1 MRSLTAAHGHAA
13 ARRVGYGLFLVLL
26 ALIYVATS
34 AAHLERHRTDYYRW
48 AMQSDLPLSWDG
60 GLSNGALVWDN
71 VSGQCHDFVQDDVD
85 PQIVHDK
92 YYYDGKYG
100 VLAETLFYHYGIVYD
115 SSETWHLNVNVSPG
129 ASSVDLWSIA
139 AHENGHTLAIEHLS
153 PPNTMQEVIDTQT
166 LYGTTH
172 FRSLEGGDV
181 AAIRSLYGC

>member
-1 MRSLTAAHGHAA
+1 MADKSRSVSPTRTRRRFSDEIVIGLILLTGAVAA
-13 ARRVGYGLFLVLL
+13 
-26 ALIYVATS
+26 
-34 AAHLERHRTDYYRW
+34 
-48 AMQSDLPLSWDG
+48 
-60 GLSNGALVWDN
+60 GAL
-71 VSGQCHDFVQDDVD
+71 
-85 PQIVHDK
+85 
-92 YYYDGKYG
+92 
-100 VLAETLFYHYGIVYD
+100 LAETLFYHYGIVYD
-115 SSETWHLNVNVSPG
+115 SSETWHLNVNVPPG